1 MTISVFDSSC
11 IDVAKAMKVVEKN
24 AFKENMTKDKMFDL
38 LMKKLNKKKCIID
51 PPMYIR
57 NVRVEKDNNDVITS
71 DQFKKGIY
79 SVKTQNGKGYIIIVV
94 KDTIDPVLKTLKD
107 ARGYYINDYQ
117 NYLEKQ
123 LVEQLRSKYK
133 VKVYNDKIN
142 EIVY

>member
-1 MTISVFDSSC
+1 
-11 IDVAKAMKVVEKN
+11 
-24 AFKENMTKDKMFDL
+24 
-38 LMKKLNKKKCIID
+38 
-51 PPMYIR
+51 MYIR